1 MRDAFKLTC
10 YGLRYYNTPCQL
22 RKTRSHAEDPSTSG
36 SRPNR
41 FQAGMDGEWGVE
53 RPTAREEER
62 ENEQYL
68 AKVD

>member
-1 MRDAFKLTC
+1 
-10 YGLRYYNTPCQL
+10 
-22 RKTRSHAEDPSTSG
+22 
-36 SRPNR
+36 
-41 FQAGMDGEWGVE
+41 MDGEWGVE